1 MLTFAQRA
9 RKTPGA
15 LVRPSDACYT
25 GDDATRHNIIM
36 DHQGQTAFL
45 ARDGRE
51 VRVRQEQAG
60 DAGHLVH
67 LFQHL
72 GPASRYYRF
81 SKDATSADPAA
92 VQQRAEELAR
102 QGPPHDMAWL
112 AFADLPEEPD
122 AAVAAARYV
131 RLDGEEGVG
140 ELAISVRDDM
150 QRQGIGGQMLRFL
163 LEQARAD
170 GMRRLVANF
179 QATNQG
185 VWGLLRHSPYR
196 VTTTLDGSMVR
207 AEVDLTQPIGDSSP
221 TAATLDG

>member
-1 MLTFAQRA
+1 MMDEQRQTTFLT
-9 RKTPGA
+9 
-15 LVRPSDACYT
+15 
-25 GDDATRHNIIM
+25 
-36 DHQGQTAFL
+36 
-45 ARDGRE
+45 RDGLE

-60 DAGHLVH
+60 DAGHLVN

-81 SKDATSADPAA
+81 SKDATHADPAA
-92 VQQRAEELAR
+92 IQRRAEELAR

-112 AFADLPEEPD
+112 AFADLPEEPE

-140 ELAISVRDDM
+140 ELAISVRDDL
-150 QRQGIGGQMLRFL
+150 QRQGIGSQMLRFL

-185 VWGLLRHSPYR
+185 VWGLLRHSPYP
-196 VTTTLDGSMVR
+196 VTTALDGSMVQ
-207 AEVDLTQPIGDSSP
+207 AEVDLSPPVADSRP
-221 TAATLDG
+221 PAKPQDG

>member
-1 MLTFAQRA
+1 MMEDPRQTTFLTRS
-9 RKTPGA
+9 G
-15 LVRPSDACYT
+15 L
-25 GDDATRHNIIM
+25 
-36 DHQGQTAFL
+36 
-45 ARDGRE
+45 E

-60 DAGHLVH
+60 DAGHLVN

-72 GPASRYYRF
+72 SPASRYYRF
-81 SKDATSADPAA
+81 SKDATSADPSA
-92 VQQRAEELAR
+92 VQQRAEELAQ

-112 AFADLPEEPD
+112 AFADLPEEPE

-150 QRQGIGGQMLRFL
+150 QRQGIGGQLLRFL
-163 LEQARAD
+163 LEQAEAD

-185 VWGLLRHSPYR
+185 VWGLLRHSPYP

-207 AEVDLTQPIGDSSP
+207 AEVDLTQPVADPSS
-221 TAATLDG
+221 AAKPLDG